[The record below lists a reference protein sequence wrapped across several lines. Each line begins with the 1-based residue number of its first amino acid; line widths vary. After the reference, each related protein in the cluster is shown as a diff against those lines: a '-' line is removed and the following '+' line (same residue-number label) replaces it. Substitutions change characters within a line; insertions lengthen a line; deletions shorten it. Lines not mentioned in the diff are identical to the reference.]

1 MKHRGSISAYT
12 IIFARLVYHVF
23 LHDSQAAVTLNINS
37 LISYSDLE
45 LPLPGPRRL
54 WEAQSATEWK
64 DIYLSL
70 QLPSSERI
78 PSLTDLLRDMSQLR
92 VFEVSI
98 DTQMAAFILLHG
110 IMALIME
117 YHRLKSI
124 SKGNCEHW
132 HALLLKSRHQELC
145 TALQHFRTVCSTLNG
160 PPRPEIDLL
169 YEATSIFL
177 YTSMEDLQ
185 LFAGKEDKSEARR
198 AYDSAIEWINSID
211 SRRAILHAGQAVRA
225 AKAIPGTLL
234 RGFLAFAVYH
244 AGLAF
249 WSYSV
254 ISKANSKAKTKSA
267 KVPLTSL
274 SSAQVIGSPPRPAVF
289 LDSKEM
295 LEAEKFIPLAYG
307 SPALHGPEGTT
318 ILVEDACQTMRVI
331 QDVLRKDATN
341 EALHPLIL
349 SLCQLMNGLGNA
361 ADGKNDTS
369 VT

>member
-1 MKHRGSISAYT
+1 
-12 IIFARLVYHVF
+12 
-23 LHDSQAAVTLNINS
+23 
-37 LISYSDLE
+37 
-45 LPLPGPRRL
+45 
-54 WEAQSATEWK
+54 
-64 DIYLSL
+64 
-70 QLPSSERI
+70 
-78 PSLTDLLRDMSQLR
+78 
-92 VFEVSI
+92 
-98 DTQMAAFILLHG
+98 
-110 IMALIME
+110 
-117 YHRLKSI
+117 
-124 SKGNCEHW
+124 
-132 HALLLKSRHQELC
+132 
-145 TALQHFRTVCSTLNG
+145 
-160 PPRPEIDLL
+160 
-169 YEATSIFL
+169 
-177 YTSMEDLQ
+177 MEDLQ

-198 AYDSAIEWINSID
+198 AYDSAIECINSID

-254 ISKANSKAKTKSA
+254 VSNAKTKSA
-267 KVPLTSL
+267 KAPLTSL